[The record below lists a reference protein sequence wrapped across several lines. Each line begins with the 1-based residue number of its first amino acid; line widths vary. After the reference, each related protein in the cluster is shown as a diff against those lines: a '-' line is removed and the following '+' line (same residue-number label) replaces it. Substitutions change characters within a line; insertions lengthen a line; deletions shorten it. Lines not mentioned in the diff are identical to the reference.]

1 MQLGNATEIKT
12 CYIKEKIINKN
23 RRKYSFFQT
32 GKLRVV
38 HMKMTKT
45 RNARKQNS
53 YKEFNNEL
61 NYKRIT
67 YVKVF
72 GGHLVVTL
80 FTEEQSLIVFYPGD
94 KKTNWYFILI
104 SFSYSTSCQK
114 KSVILEIRTR
124 WISSSVTSKSI
135 QFGMLVFVVQHSCQ
149 PKTEGCRTLLFL
161 PAPSCFFQC
170 PFVSSVD
177 FLSKD

>member
-12 CYIKEKIINKN
+12 FSYNKEKIINKN

-32 GKLRVV
+32 GKLSVV

-61 NYKRIT
+61 NCKRIT

-72 GGHLVVTL
+72 GEQLVVTL
-80 FTEEQSLIVFYPGD
+80 FTEEQSL
-94 KKTNWYFILI
+94 
-104 SFSYSTSCQK
+104 
-114 KSVILEIRTR
+114 
-124 WISSSVTSKSI
+124 
-135 QFGMLVFVVQHSCQ
+135 
-149 PKTEGCRTLLFL
+149 
-161 PAPSCFFQC
+161 
-170 PFVSSVD
+170 VD